1 MHDQLVENLYPL
13 KINLLLVSIMETVSE
28 LPRHLD
34 EYY

>member
-1 MHDQLVENLYPL
+1 MHDQLVENLYLL
-13 KINLLLVSIMETVSE
+13 KINLSLFSIMETVSE